1 MDDVLYT
8 VSEVAQILKTNT
20 DYVYR
25 LQRAGLLRFLKIGRL
40 KCRKSTLEAFM
51 ERFEGM
57 DITDPENIKPL
68 EVEQEVAV

>member
-8 VSEVAQILKTNT
+8 VSEVAKILKTNT

-25 LQRAGLLRFLKIGRL
+25 LQQAGLLTFMKIGRL

-57 DITDPENIKPL
+57 DISDPENVKPL
-68 EVEQEVAV
+68 SVAE